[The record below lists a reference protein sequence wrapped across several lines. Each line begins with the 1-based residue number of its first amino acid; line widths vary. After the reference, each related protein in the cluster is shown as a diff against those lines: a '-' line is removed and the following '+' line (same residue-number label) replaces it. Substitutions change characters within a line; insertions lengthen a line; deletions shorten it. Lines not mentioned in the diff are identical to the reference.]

1 MSIQIPANAPGRT
14 GRHIVYTIWQASHL
28 DQSYYLCSDVDFGGS
43 GPTTPPPTSTPPTST
58 PPTSTPPTST
68 PPTSPPPTTPN
79 PAGGCTATYAITG
92 SWGGGFQAEVKVTNG
107 GSPIRGWSVSW
118 NYQNGQQVSSAWN
131 ATVTSSGTLVTA
143 RNAAYNG
150 TLAAGCE
157 HLVRLHR
164 LGRRD
169 EPGAQHPVLYDD
181 RLTPVFPV
189 GALLDTRWGVKRGP
203 FLYRRR

>member
-1 MSIQIPANAPGRT
+1 
-14 GRHIVYTIWQASHL
+14 
-28 DQSYYLCSDVDFGGS
+28 
-43 GPTTPPPTSTPPTST
+43 TSTPPTST

-92 SWGGGFQAEVKVTNG
+92 SWGGGFQADVKVTNNS

-131 ATVTSSGTLVTA
+131 ATVTTSGTLVTA

-150 TLAAGCE
+150 SLA
-157 HLVRLHR
+157 
-164 LGRRD
+164 
-169 EPGAQHPVLYDD
+169 PGASTSFGFTGSAGATNPVPSIVSC
-181 RLTPVFPV
+181 TTT
-189 GALLDTRWGVKRGP
+189 A
-203 FLYRRR
+203 